1 MRSDKRLS
9 LPLFGSPVCLEAH
22 KAFKWAETLQTA
34 QHLLAVPAWSTP
46 QAQLLYLFCSGHNYG
61 IFLQADVCQ
70 SMSGRPRR
78 WVSTTAGSD
87 CVWSSHLYVSN
98 QLSPPGGSMLN
109 KPPVELVFV
118 LKGSA
123 NRDPECSHFQNR
135 GPLQLSSISPPA
147 HNQHQLNLW
156 HFDTHRRTL

>member
-1 MRSDKRLS
+1 MISDYLCHSLVRLFALKPIKLLNEQKLS
-9 LPLFGSPVCLEAH
+9 KQLNICSQC
-22 KAFKWAETLQTA
+22 
-34 QHLLAVPAWSTP
+34 QHEVTP